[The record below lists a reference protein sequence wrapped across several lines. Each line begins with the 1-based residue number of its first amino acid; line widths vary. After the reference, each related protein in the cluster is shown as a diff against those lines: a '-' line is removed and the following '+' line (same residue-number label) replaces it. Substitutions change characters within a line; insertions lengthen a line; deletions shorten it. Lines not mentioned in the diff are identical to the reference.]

1 MKTLIDTLKARGL
14 ISVVICLSAIFI
26 LPSGSKSENIIISGT
41 TVRVASGTTVVSSAT
56 LTIQNGGVLN
66 NAGTITLTGNL
77 NNLNAS
83 MSNLGTGTINMA
95 GVAAQLINGQ
105 NTIQNLTINN
115 AAGVNLNANAQVTG
129 VLTFT
134 SGRLNLGSNNLSLG
148 TAATVAGTPSASS
161 MIVATGSGQVR
172 KSFSA
177 AGSFTFPVGDNSG
190 TAEYSPVTTQFTAG
204 TFGSG
209 NYVGVNLTNTAYPGA
224 IGSYLNRYWNVTQ
237 SNISGFSCN
246 ASFVYPQADVS
257 GTESLIYT
265 TRITPTSVN
274 YFTATNT
281 TTNTLTASGISEFG
295 TFTGIQQLA
304 NKTFNLTVLL
314 EGLYNGGSTM
324 RKAQGLSGDQ
334 FAGTTADQ
342 ISIELH
348 SNANY
353 QNKIITVN
361 NVNLSTSGAAVATL
375 PGLYSGSYY
384 VTVRHRNS
392 LETVSASP
400 VSFAG
405 GTINY
410 SFNSPAQA
418 YGGNLQLMSGGA
430 YAIYGGDVNQ
440 DGQVDTADMT
450 PVDNDAANYEG
461 GYIVTD
467 VNGDGAVDTADM
479 TIVDN
484 NGANYVT
491 VVTP

>member
-1 MKTLIDTLKARGL
+1 MKKNNHNRISGQARLRFLSIAVTLL
-14 ISVVICLSAIFI
+14 LSTSLMAD
-26 LPSGSKSENIIISGT
+26 NIISSGT
-41 TVRVASGTTVVSSAT
+41 TLRVSSGTTLVSASPLIIQSGAT
-56 LTIQNGGVLN
+56 VN
-66 NAGTITLTGNL
+66 NQGTLVLTGNL
-77 NNLNAS
+77 TSLSPSAIG
-83 MSNLGTGTINMA
+83 LGTGTTA
-95 GVAAQLINGQ
+95 FSGTAAQSVNGQ
-105 NTIQNLTINN
+105 ITFGNLTLNN
-115 AAGVNLNANAQVTG
+115 AAGINLNANATVNG

-134 SGRLNLGSNNLSLG
+134 SGRLTLGSNNLTLG
-148 TAATVAGTPSASS
+148 TAATVAGAPSASS

-209 NYVGVNLTNTAYPGA
+209 NYVGVNLVNSAYPGA

-274 YFTATNT
+274 YFSATNT
-281 TTNTLTASGISEFG
+281 TTNTLAASGIGEFG

-334 FAGTTADQ
+334 FAGATADQ

-348 SNANY
+348 STANY

-361 NVNLSTSGAAVATL
+361 NVNLSTTGTAVATL

-392 LETVSASP
+392 LETVTASP

-405 GTINY
+405 GTVNY
-410 SFNSPAQA
+410 SFSSPAQA

-461 GYIVTD
+461 GYIATD